1 MSDLLNGVSL
11 QLLQKSLDAIWLRQQ
26 AITNNIANA
35 ETPGYKSKKVDFE
48 SILSDLLSKN
58 YSSAEE
64 LQQAINGI
72 EPKLKE
78 SSAISNS
85 ENGNNVVE
93 EEEEI
98 ELVRA
103 QLQYYYLINS
113 VSAEIDRLKFAINGG
128 R

>member
-1 MSDLLNGVSL
+1 MSDSLNGVSI

-35 ETPGYKSKKVDFE
+35 ETPGYKSKKVEFE
-48 SILSDLLSKN
+48 SILNDLLSKN

-64 LQQAINGI
+64 LEQAIDGI
-72 EPKLKE
+72 KPKLKE

-113 VSAEIDRLKFAINGG
+113 VSSEIDRLKFAINGG
-128 R
+128 Q